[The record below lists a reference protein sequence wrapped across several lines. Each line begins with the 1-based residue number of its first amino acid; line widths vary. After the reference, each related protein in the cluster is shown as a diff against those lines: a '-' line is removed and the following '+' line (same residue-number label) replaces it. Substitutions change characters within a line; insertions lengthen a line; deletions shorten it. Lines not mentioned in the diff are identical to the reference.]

1 MGNISVSEARNELL
15 AHVEEINV
23 GHQVSQLLQEIF
35 DDSVTS
41 IKKSYH
47 VIDENGVL
55 RKRERWYE
63 SVEDTFK
70 NKVRDEILNQLGVI

>member
-15 AHVEEINV
+15 AHVEEINM
-23 GHQVSQLLQEIF
+23 GHQISQLLQEIF
-35 DDSVTS
+35 DDSITS

-63 SVEDTFK
+63 SVEDAFK

>member
-63 SVEDTFK
+63 SVEDAFK

>member
-1 MGNISVSEARNELL
+1 MGNISVNEARNELL

-23 GHQVSQLLQEIF
+23 GHQISQLLQEIF

>member
-1 MGNISVSEARNELL
+1 MENISVNEARNKLL
-15 AHVEEINV
+15 AHVEEINI
-23 GHQVSQLLQEIF
+23 GQQVSQLLQEIF

-47 VIDENGVL
+47 VIDEDGVL

-63 SVEDTFK
+63 SVEDAFK

>member
-23 GHQVSQLLQEIF
+23 GHQISQLLQEIF

>member
-1 MGNISVSEARNELL
+1 MENISVNEARNELL
-15 AHVEEINV
+15 THVEEINV

-41 IKKSYH
+41 IKKNYH
-47 VIDENGVL
+47 VVDEDGVL

-63 SVEDTFK
+63 SVEDAFK

>member
-1 MGNISVSEARNELL
+1 MENISVNEARNELL
-15 AHVEEINV
+15 THVEEINV

-41 IKKSYH
+41 IKKNYH
-47 VIDENGVL
+47 VVDKDGVL

-63 SVEDTFK
+63 SVEDAFK